1 MHDISDLNDEGLPS
15 SKSLIKATFVAF
27 FTGCILLVTIILPAE
42 YGVDP
47 TGLGDKMGLTQMS
60 IASESKSVNTPSQSE
75 ELESASV
82 IEPVRKSTTP
92 FRSDTMTLRLL
103 PNQGAEIKAI
113 MNKSENFVFNWEVKG
128 GVAYFDMHGEALDAV
143 GDEFTSYWEGD
154 NETKTSGTFIAPF
167 DGTHGWYWQNKG
179 SEPIEVHL
187 STSGFYKELYTP

>member
-1 MHDISDLNDEGLPS
+1 MHDISDLNGEGLPS
-15 SKSLIKATFVAF
+15 NKSLIKATIVAF

-47 TGLGDKMGLTQMS
+47 TGLGDKLGLTQMS
-60 IASESKSVNTPSQSE
+60 MASESKSVNTTIQSE
-75 ELESASV
+75 DLESGSV
-82 IEPVRKSTTP
+82 IGPVWKSTTP
-92 FRSDTMTLRLL
+92 FRSDTMILTLL

-113 MNKSENFVFNWEVKG
+113 MDKNENLFFNWEVKG
-128 GVAYFDMHGEALDAV
+128 GAAYFDMHGEALNAV

-154 NETKTSGTFIAPF
+154 NETNTSGAFVAPF

-179 SEPIEVHL
+179 SEAIEVHL